1 MIRPVLFGLFM
12 GQKPSRTWRKYL
24 VLFPLYGFVSR
35 GGRRGGLA
43 QLGAIVPG
51 LWWSRVSDS
60 GDARI
65 WTRVDRSA
73 R

>member
-1 MIRPVLFGLFM
+1 MIRPVLFGLFL

-35 GGRRGGLA
+35 GGRRGGIA
-43 QLGAIVPG
+43 SLGAIVPG
-51 LWWSRVSDS
+51 LWWSRVSS
-60 GDARI
+60 AAGDRI
-65 WTRVDRSA
+65 WTRVERSK